1 MVCNCE
7 VGERE
12 GAKRGGSTHLHNQ
25 IKLGSQTERQWGS
38 RIDKKKPFLWI
49 QMKSLQI
56 SMLFV
61 REKEE
66 RGDE

>member
-7 VGERE
+7 LGERE

-38 RIDKKKPFLWI
+38 RIDKKKTFFMDPDEKFADFNVI
-49 QMKSLQI
+49 
-56 SMLFV
+56 
-61 REKEE
+61 REREGGE
-66 RGDE
+66 RR